1 MKPKFF
7 PPAANGAASM
17 GGLAVGLQHFFG
29 IISPGLLTVD
39 ERRRQLLISIVI
51 AWPVTVVFSG
61 FNFDQGFMV
70 LGLVELSASVLLL
83 VAVWL
88 QAQGDKWVGVAEW
101 LGLLWGGS
109 VTVALVLYGGI
120 DGTGVLWIFA
130 MPFFAFF
137 LKGQRVGW
145 IFSVLWI
152 AACFLVREL
161 AKVIPGSWPYSDIY
175 AQYLVQAMFWDS
187 CIAAA
192 FNMARVRFMLML
204 VDARERAEQANASK
218 SKFLA
223 SVSHDLR
230 QPLMANELFIDAL
243 AHTALNDEQRHY
255 VGHLES
261 SNRAMG
267 GMLKT
272 LLTIAK
278 LESGAIAPQ
287 LAPLSARELFAWVDA
302 EFASVFMARQLR
314 FKLFFPARDIIL
326 QTDAELLQSMLR
338 NLLGNALKYSE
349 RGGVLVGIR
358 RRGGRAVIEVWDT
371 GIGIAERD
379 LEQVF
384 DEFYQVGNEE
394 RGSDRGVGLGLAIVR
409 RQGHLIAA
417 QVGCYSRPGKGS
429 VFFISLPLAAGAAS
443 LAAETR

>member
-1 MKPKFF
+1 MNPQFF
-7 PPAANGAASM
+7 PPAANGAVSM
-17 GGLAVGLQHFFG
+17 SGLGLGFKHYLG
-29 IISPGLLTVD
+29 IISPVLLTVD
-39 ERRRQLLISIVI
+39 ERRRQLLISILI
-51 AWPVTVVFSG
+51 AWPVTVVFSV
-61 FNFDQGFMV
+61 FNFVEGFKA
-70 LGLVELSASVLLL
+70 LSAIELSASVLLL

-88 QAQGDKWVGVAEW
+88 QAHGDKWVSVAEW
-101 LGLLWGGS
+101 LGLTWGGS
-109 VTVALVLYGGI
+109 ITVALVLYGGI

-152 AACFLVREL
+152 AACLLVRDL
-161 AKVIPGSWPYSDIY
+161 APMIPHSWPYSEVF
-175 AQYLVQAMFWDS
+175 ATHLVGAMFWDT

-204 VDARERAEQANASK
+204 VDARERALLANNTK

-223 SVSHDLR
+223 AVSHDLR
-230 QPLMANELFIDAL
+230 QPLLANELFIDAL
-243 AHTALNDEQRHY
+243 AHTTLNDEQKHY

-267 GMLKT
+267 EMLKS

-278 LESGAIAPQ
+278 LESGAIAPH

-302 EFASVFMARQLR
+302 EFASVFIARQLR
-314 FKLFFPARDIIL
+314 FKLFFPARDIVL
-326 QTDAELLQSMLR
+326 QTDVDLLRSMLR
-338 NLLGNALKYSE
+338 NLLGNALKYCA

-358 RRGGRAVIEVWDT
+358 RRGGRALIEVWDT
-371 GIGIAERD
+371 GIGIEERH

-409 RQGHLIAA
+409 RQGRLISAK
-417 QVGCYSRPGKGS
+417 VGCRSRPGKGS
-429 VFFISLPLAAGAAS
+429 VFFISLPLAADGEGQAAQ
-443 LAAETR
+443 TR

>member
-1 MKPKFF
+1 MKRQFL
-7 PPAANGAASM
+7 PPAANGAASL

-39 ERRRQLLISIVI
+39 ERRRQLLISILI
-51 AWPVTVVFSG
+51 AWPVTIVFAV
-61 FNFDQGFMV
+61 FNFGEGFVV
-70 LGLVELSASVLLL
+70 LGAVELSASILLL

-88 QAQGDKWVGVAEW
+88 QSLGEKWVGLAEW

-152 AACFLVREL
+152 AACFLVRVL
-161 AKVIPGSWPYSDIY
+161 APAIPDSWPYSEIY
-175 AQYLVQAMFWDS
+175 AEYLIEAMFWDT

-204 VDARERAEQANASK
+204 VDARERALLANNTK

-223 SVSHDLR
+223 AVSHDLR
-230 QPLMANELFIDAL
+230 QPLLANELFIDAL
-243 AHTALNDEQRHY
+243 AHTTLNVEQKHY

-267 GMLKT
+267 EMLKS

-278 LESGAIAPQ
+278 LDSGAIAPD
-287 LAPLSARELFAWVDA
+287 LSPLSARELFAWVDA
-302 EFASVFMARQLR
+302 EFASVFIARQLR
-314 FKLFFPARDIIL
+314 FKLFFPAREIVL
-326 QTDAELLQSMLR
+326 LTDADLLRSMLR
-338 NLLGNALKYSE
+338 NLLGNALKYCE

-371 GIGIAERD
+371 GVGIDARH

-394 RGSDRGVGLGLAIVR
+394 RGSERGVGLGLAIVR
-409 RQGHLIAA
+409 RQGLLISAE
-417 QVGCYSRPGKGS
+417 VGCCSRPGKGS
-429 VFFISLPLAAGAAS
+429 VFFISLPLATGPQNQV
-443 LAAETR
+443 AEKR